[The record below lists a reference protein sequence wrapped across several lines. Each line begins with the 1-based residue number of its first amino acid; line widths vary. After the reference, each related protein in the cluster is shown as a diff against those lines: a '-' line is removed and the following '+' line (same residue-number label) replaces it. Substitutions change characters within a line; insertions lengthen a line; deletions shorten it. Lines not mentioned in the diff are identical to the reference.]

1 MSFYPHWA
9 FWIFFSGDKSPGWRQ
24 MWLQIKFSRASAEW
38 TVPPWLKCPRTVASI
53 LGLHLRFQRQSSHR
67 KQPALSATCTALHCH
82 GPSPWHSVPPRGQI
96 IPQRA
101 SCQSLDTG
109 KCFLQLGALGF
120 AGIFLLGPRV
130 QIEYPFERV
139 RGNPRALLWSV

>member
-1 MSFYPHWA
+1 MASNQIPKGKCGVDGASLAQMSWDGGLRSGAAPQVSETEQPQKAAGLYRQPVQFSIAVAPHPD
-9 FWIFFSGDKSPGWRQ
+9 IPCLPG
-24 MWLQIKFSRASAEW
+24 
-38 TVPPWLKCPRTVASI
+38 
-53 LGLHLRFQRQSSHR
+53 
-67 KQPALSATCTALHCH
+67 
-82 GPSPWHSVPPRGQI
+82 GQI

-109 KCFLQLGALGF
+109 KCFLQPGVFAF

-139 RGNPRALLWSV
+139 RGNPVLCLVCLTPDLAVCD